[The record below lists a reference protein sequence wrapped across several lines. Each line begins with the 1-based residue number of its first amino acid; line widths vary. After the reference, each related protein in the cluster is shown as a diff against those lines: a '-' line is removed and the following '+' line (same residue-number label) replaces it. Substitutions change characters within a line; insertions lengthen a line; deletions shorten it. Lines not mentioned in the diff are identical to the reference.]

1 MDELVKV
8 VVDDSQ
14 STDALNRIAAAGARA
29 DTSINNLGQT
39 IDKTTQATR
48 SASGAAASNA
58 TSVQNQA
65 SAFQRLQSIVAG
77 AASSFQR
84 LASTTSGT
92 LGSAFSRLQTV
103 AGNAFS
109 AIIAYA
115 NNAGG
120 ALNNFNRNLQ
130 QNQRSMD
137 NLWRL
142 ASATAAANIFGAMW
156 DKATAG
162 ISAYI
167 DRMTEVQ
174 RTMSMLTVVTPT
186 GQQGEFDY
194 IMKTADKYGVRL
206 QSLANNYAKLAIS
219 AREANVPQET
229 MRKLFEGTSI
239 GARVMHMSVSQVDL
253 TFQALTQ
260 MMSKGIVSTEEL
272 RRQFAERMP
281 GAIHAT
287 AKELGVTYDELDKFI
302 KKGKALSDKFI
313 PYLANGLIN
322 SFGKG
327 IGPAASA
334 LDAELNRIQNSF
346 DKFFK
351 QVYDEGGDKG
361 PAAAIRAL
369 NEKLNNPEIA
379 KSFARWVDSISKEVT
394 RFIQLITMED
404 IEKGANTF
412 ITVLKAIG
420 DMAIFAAKSVKWL
433 SENLGIVG
441 GLLGAYMGAKIGF
454 MVGGPP
460 GMAVGAA
467 IGGLGGAVGGLAMG
481 GAGTPGTQLQP
492 SKANSQML
500 LENQLRLQA
509 SGSANGTQFNKA
521 DLDLLSGLPQT
532 KTGDLP
538 ELLPLKKVG
547 PGTTL
552 DDLLGGATGGPKNG
566 SGAGAK
572 ATAAAAERA
581 LEKQEDLMAKLHGL
595 NKNFAEEWDTLNTV
609 FNSAANKKQQFLP
622 LEELISLQQ
631 ELLEQQPFM
640 KEIRKDEAIS
650 LKYQMKELDEYNKV
664 QQNLLDDKKKMAE
677 ESMMDAQRMEDEA
690 VAWQYAKDN
699 AVDLATGIQM
709 MAQARAQDNYESAL
723 AAGAS
728 GETLLA
734 LQKELEARN
743 RILNQTKAN
752 DIRDTAE
759 EEYRKLAKRQ
769 ANFWDDVF
777 QNVDRTGRSVF
788 QSLAQG
794 GDDAFKQIGETIKT
808 SIIDVLYQMT
818 AQKWMISIGTSFFG
832 DGFAAAAARAGG
844 GASGGSNLLGTA
856 LQGPSLYNGLTSGTG
871 VLGSIGNAIGLGVGA
886 STTMG
891 GLSATAIG
899 SYATPSVAAMTI
911 APGAAGAGGAGG
923 AMSSIAAAG
932 PLIAA
937 AAAIHMIASSLDDS
951 GTYHT
956 GGAAQ
961 YSAATGLRTS
971 LGFRDNEEGLP
982 SYNPNDNIDNQFGTG
997 FGYVERGDQTISAV
1011 SGIAQSL
1018 GTALDGVAV
1027 SFGQKAGYEIATAF
1041 ADDTSKDGAWGA
1053 LRISKDGQELLNWE
1067 DTRKS
1072 KWAPREF
1079 GDGEEG
1085 YKQYLAAV
1093 AKDTRQVLLDMDL
1106 PSWADTM
1113 LESIGDAA
1121 NMDQLAATVQQI
1133 GVIQT
1138 TFVQLGKAMEGFA
1151 GLTDQAFEA
1160 LMKASGGFEAL
1171 SANAGTYYGNFY
1183 SEKERKDSARKQ
1195 LAGELSK
1202 YGVDIDFD
1210 APDARAQY
1218 RKQVEAAM
1226 AASKAQAANSQALQD
1241 SFTASLFDV
1250 SKDDLGKGAAGW
1262 DSEAVRNLIGSG
1274 TTASDEQRARITAAV
1289 TAIDT
1294 TGMSLDDFKGSV
1306 SDLIAPLFDTGKGAS
1321 ETAAALLDLN
1331 DEFAAVTQSAEEAA
1345 AAARQLAEE
1354 QARAVKDAV
1363 KDAYSALEKAIARER
1378 EAIEVQRSLAAESVD
1393 TLTDI
1398 FETIRSNVRE
1408 LYSEVG
1414 STAAMQVSQ
1423 ANAFIDNA
1431 LRTAQTTGYMP
1442 DGAALS
1448 EAISTARS
1456 GLSSGAYTSQFEA
1469 DRDRLV
1475 LAGKL
1480 STLGEITGEQLTT
1493 AERQLKY
1500 SQEQIEQLDQTLD
1513 YWREQIDIANGTYQ
1527 ATLSVADAIGKLQA
1541 LLFPDAQKP
1550 AATQPGGGASFGGGG
1565 GAAAAPPPPAKYND
1579 LYFIGGATPGRQ
1591 GVIDQERIA
1600 KLDALSPIYHSF
1612 DGTGDLVGLFAAIQA
1627 AGGTMADLSTLSGY
1641 WESDWRK
1648 AGASVGIPA
1657 FAVGTN
1663 YVPRD
1668 MLAQIHEGEAIIPK
1682 AYNPAAN
1689 PGMGG
1694 GNSEV
1699 VSELRAL
1706 REENRQQA
1714 GEIARLNLR
1723 MARVLE
1729 KFDGDGM
1736 PATRDEAVA

>member
-65 SAFQRLQSIVAG
+65 SAFQRLQSIVTG

-272 RRQFAERMP
+272 RRQFAERLP

-287 AKELGVTYDELDKFI
+287 AKELGVTYDELDEFVR
-302 KKGKALSDKFI
+302 KGKALSDKFI
-313 PYLANGLIN
+313 PYLANALIN

-334 LDAELNRIQNSF
+334 LDAELNRIHNSF

-369 NEKLNNPEIA
+369 NEQLNNPEIA

-394 RFIQLITMED
+394 RFIQSITMED

-420 DMAIFAAKSVKWL
+420 DTAVFAAKSVKWL
-433 SENLGIVG
+433 SENLSIVG

-454 MVGGPP
+454 MVAGPP

-467 IGGLGGAVGGLAMG
+467 IGGLGGAAGGMAMS

-492 SKANSQML
+492 SKTNSQMF

-509 SGSANGTQFNKA
+509 SGSTNGTQFNKA
-521 DLDLLSGLPQT
+521 DLDLLSGLPQM
-532 KTGDLP
+532 KTGALP

-552 DDLLGGATGGPKNG
+552 DDLLGGAPGGPKNG
-566 SGAGAK
+566 SGAGAN
-572 ATAAAAERA
+572 AAAAADERA

-677 ESMMDAQRMEDEA
+677 ESLMDAQRMEDEA

-709 MAQARAQDNYESAL
+709 MAEARAQDNYEAAL
-723 AAGAS
+723 AVGSS

-734 LQKELEARN
+734 LQKELEARK

-759 EEYRKLAKRQ
+759 EEYRKLARRQ
-769 ANFWDDVF
+769 ANFWADTF
-777 QNVDRTGRSVF
+777 QNADRAGRSIF

-794 GDDAFKQIGETIKT
+794 GDDAFKQVGETIKT

-818 AQKWMISIGTSFFG
+818 AQKWMISIGTSIFG
-832 DGFAAAAARAGG
+832 DGFAAAATRAVGDGGVGG
-844 GASGGSNLLGTA
+844 GANTLQTGFSALNGSISST
-856 LQGPSLYNGLTSGTG
+856 
-871 VLGSIGNAIGLGVGA
+871 IGNAFSKFAGSSVGQ
-886 STTMG
+886 SL
-891 GLSATAIG
+891 GLSNAQAIAGNNPSAYVPPGGELTARGQAMGNAMGVIGDTLAGYAVGSMARSLISGGYSVGKGMDTFQKVGTAVGSAIG
-899 SYATPSVAAMTI
+899 GPAM
-911 APGAAGAGGAGG
+911 GAIIG
-923 AMSSIAAAG
+923 AAAG
-932 PLIAA
+932 LVNRAFGRK
-937 AAAIHMIASSLDDS
+937 LKDS
-951 GTYHT
+951 GIQGTF
-956 GGAAQ
+956 GGQSGFEGESYEFYKGGWFRSDKTKTNPLDEEVRKTLGDTFNAMRVEVGTFATLLGLETDRLAGFTTSIKLSLKGLDEEAAQ
-961 YSAATGLRTS
+961 EKIQEALATANNELAEQVIGSWQQTVETISRTISTGDNTEAGNGLVETQFDEVITKTSYTASEYAKEGEKAIDTLRRLATS
-971 LGFRDNEEGLP
+971 LGTVNAIWDNLGYTVYEASLRGADAASKIGEAFGGLEAMAA
-982 SYNPNDNIDNQFGTG
+982 QFGT
-997 FGYVERGDQTISAV
+997 YIDQYYT
-1011 SGIAQSL
+1011 
-1018 GTALDGVAV
+1018 
-1027 SFGQKAGYEIATAF
+1027 
-1041 ADDTSKDGAWGA
+1041 
-1053 LRISKDGQELLNWE
+1053 E
-1067 DTRKS
+1067 DEKRNN
-1072 KWAPREF
+1072 
-1079 GDGEEG
+1079 
-1085 YKQYLAAV
+1085 LA
-1093 AKDTRQVLLDMDL
+1093 R
-1106 PSWADTM
+1106 S
-1113 LESIGDAA
+1113 
-1121 NMDQLAATVQQI
+1121 
-1133 GVIQT
+1133 
-1138 TFVQLGKAMEGFA
+1138 
-1151 GLTDQAFEA
+1151 
-1160 LMKASGGFEAL
+1160 
-1171 SANAGTYYGNFY
+1171 SANALQSVGLAV
-1183 SEKERKDSARKQ
+1183 SA
-1195 LAGELSK
+1195 E
-1202 YGVDIDFD
+1202 DILGASRPIVRGF
-1210 APDARAQY
+1210 
-1218 RKQVEAAM
+1218 VEAVLTEFGP
-1226 AASKAQAANSQALQD
+1226 SSPQY
-1241 SFTASLFDV
+1241 V
-1250 SKDDLGKGAAGW
+1250 
-1262 DSEAVRNLIGSG
+1262 
-1274 TTASDEQRARITAAV
+1274 AAV
-1289 TAIDT
+1289 
-1294 TGMSLDDFKGSV
+1294 
-1306 SDLIAPLFDTGKGAS
+1306 
-1321 ETAAALLDLN
+1321 
-1331 DEFAAVTQSAEEAA
+1331 Q
-1345 AAARQLAEE
+1345 
-1354 QARAVKDAV
+1354 
-1363 KDAYSALEKAIARER
+1363 
-1378 EAIEVQRSLAAESVD
+1378 
-1393 TLTDI
+1393 
-1398 FETIRSNVRE
+1398 
-1408 LYSEVG
+1408 
-1414 STAAMQVSQ
+1414 Q
-1423 ANAFIDNA
+1423 ANAIAGLYAPLGD
-1431 LRTAQTTGYMP
+1431 
-1442 DGAALS
+1442 ALS
-1448 EAISTARS
+1448 EAMKRLQSDTAGLQIELLRAQGNTAGADAAQRALDIQGFTEAELAAYDYNTALRAQVEALNDAGKALDDFISKTARS
-1456 GLSSGAYTSQFEA
+1456 TIEAARIRGLSAVGNTAALARLGVPGYASGGYHSGGL
-1469 DRDRLV
+1469 RLV
-1475 LAGKL
+1475 GENGPELEVTGP
-1480 STLGEITGEQLTT
+1480 SRIYNTQQTLGMVQGGNTARLEALVEKLTAEVANLRAETRAVVTHTATT
-1493 AERQLKY
+1493 ARIIKRV
-1500 SQEQIEQLDQTLD
+1500 T
-1513 YWREQIDIANGTYQ
+1513 
-1527 ATLSVADAIGKLQA
+1527 
-1541 LLFPDAQKP
+1541 PD
-1550 AATQPGGGASFGGGG
+1550 G
-1565 GAAAAPPPPAKYND
+1565 
-1579 LYFIGGATPGRQ
+1579 
-1591 GVIDQERIA
+1591 
-1600 KLDALSPIYHSF
+1600 DALQ
-1612 DGTGDLVGLFAAIQA
+1612 TREVAA
-1627 AGGTMADLSTLSGY
+1627 
-1641 WESDWRK
+1641 
-1648 AGASVGIPA
+1648 V
-1657 FAVGTN
+1657 
-1663 YVPRD
+1663 
-1668 MLAQIHEGEAIIPK
+1668 
-1682 AYNPAAN
+1682 
-1689 PGMGG
+1689 
-1694 GNSEV
+1694 
-1699 VSELRAL
+1699 
-1706 REENRQQA
+1706 
-1714 GEIARLNLR
+1714 
-1723 MARVLE
+1723 
-1729 KFDGDGM
+1729 
-1736 PATRDEAVA
+1736 